1 LKKSCFIAT
10 LLSLLQQYF
19 WKVIGMLRTPSAEVE
34 IDALLV
40 SQLLAE
46 QHPDLQNLSIQFIDA
61 GWDNAMFRLGD
72 QLAVRLPRRE
82 IAARLLENEQ
92 RWLPQLA
99 KQLPIAVPVPHR
111 IGLPNSL
118 YPWPWSVIHWLTG
131 QTADEI
137 RLNGEHAQQFAL
149 FLKAL
154 HVAAPD
160 NAPKNLFRGVSLIQR
175 ATMLNER
182 MQRLEAKTAM
192 ITPTIRSLWQQ
203 AVNTPI
209 DVEPTWIHG
218 DLHPRNILVE
228 KGGITGIIDWGDLAA
243 GDRSTDLAAL
253 WYLFPEKHLREQ
265 VIDAYGEVSQ
275 ETLARARGWAIL
287 FGVVLLDSGLVD
299 HSQHAAIGQKILQC
313 VAQS

>member
-1 LKKSCFIAT
+1 
-10 LLSLLQQYF
+10 
-19 WKVIGMLRTPSAEVE
+19 MLGTPSAEVE

-72 QLAVRLPRRE
+72 RFTVRLPRRA
-82 IAARLLENEQ
+82 IAAKLLENEQ
-92 RWLPQLA
+92 SWLPQLA
-99 KQLPIAVPVPHR
+99 MQLPIAVPVPLR
-111 IGLPNSL
+111 IGQPNSV
-118 YPWPWSVIHWLTG
+118 YPWNWSVIPWLPG
-131 QTADEI
+131 KTADEI
-137 RLNGEHAQQFAL
+137 RLNADHAQQFAL

-154 HVAAPD
+154 HITAPD
-160 NAPKNLFRGVSLIQR
+160 NAPKNLFRGVPLVQR
-175 ATMLNER
+175 VTMLNER
-182 MQRLEAKTAM
+182 MQRLESQTAM

-218 DLHPRNILVE
+218 DLHPRNILVD
-228 KGGITGIIDWGDLAA
+228 KGGITGIIDWGDLAV

-253 WYLFPEKHLREQ
+253 WCLFPEKRLREQ
-265 VIDAYGEVSQ
+265 VIDTYGEVSE

-299 HSQHAAIGQKILQC
+299 HSQHAAIGQKILKC

>member
-1 LKKSCFIAT
+1 
-10 LLSLLQQYF
+10 
-19 WKVIGMLRTPSAEVE
+19 MLGTPAAEFE

-40 SQLLAE
+40 SQLLAA

-72 QLAVRLPRRE
+72 RLAVRLPRRS
-82 IAARLLENEQ
+82 IAAKLLENEQ

-99 KQLPIAVPVPHR
+99 KQLPIAMPVPHR
-111 IGLPNSL
+111 IGLPNAL
-118 YPWPWSVIHWLTG
+118 YPWHWSVIPWLPG
-131 QTADEI
+131 KTADAI
-137 RLNGEHAQQFAL
+137 RLNADHAQQFAL

-154 HVAAPD
+154 HVPAPN
-160 NAPKNLFRGVSLIQR
+160 NAPQNPVRGVPLIQR

-182 MQRLEAKTAM
+182 MQRLEAQTTM

-209 DVEPTWIHG
+209 DIESTWIHG
-218 DLHPRNILVE
+218 DLHPRNILVD
-228 KGGITGIIDWGDLAA
+228 KGGITGIIDWGDLTA
-243 GDRSTDLAAL
+243 GDRATDLAAL
-253 WYLFPEKHLREQ
+253 WCLFPEKHLRAQ

-275 ETLARARGWAIL
+275 ETLTRAKGWAIL

-299 HSQHAAIGQKILQC
+299 HPQHVAIGQKILQC
-313 VAQS
+313 VARSQVNADLCCKDSSNLTPNIYKYA